1 MRDYKLYI
9 HDIIEASEKIIN
21 YVKDLNS
28 EKFKED
34 TKTYD
39 SVLHNLMVIGE
50 AANKIPEDFKQKHLE
65 IDWRA
70 IIGMRNI
77 IAHGYFTI
85 DSDIIW
91 DTIQKDIP
99 ELLSK
104 FKEIE

>member
-1 MRDYKLYI
+1 
-9 HDIIEASEKIIN
+9 
-21 YVKDLNS
+21 
-28 EKFKED
+28 
-34 TKTYD
+34 
-39 SVLHNLMVIGE
+39 MVIGE